1 MYEANCLAFI
11 VEQAGGKAT
20 NGTQRIMEIEPTSL
34 HQRCPL
40 VIGSSEMVDKVT
52 EMMVNSTENAMA

>member
-1 MYEANCLAFI
+1 MYEANSLAFI

-20 NGTQRIMEIEPTSL
+20 NGKERIMEIQPTEL

-40 VIGSSEMVDKVT
+40 VIGSAEMVDKVS
-52 EMMVNSTENAMA
+52 EMLTQAETALV